1 MIRTFDKISHKNL
14 KKFEKFEKLMKKF
27 KNCEVGR
34 NDIGEFMK
42 SFASEQD
49 LSKKPRRMLIS
60 SMII

>member
-1 MIRTFDKISHKNL
+1 MFGVADVVIEVPDHLET
-14 KKFEKFEKLMKKF
+14 KFSQFPPIF

-49 LSKKPRRMLIS
+49 L
-60 SMII
+60 